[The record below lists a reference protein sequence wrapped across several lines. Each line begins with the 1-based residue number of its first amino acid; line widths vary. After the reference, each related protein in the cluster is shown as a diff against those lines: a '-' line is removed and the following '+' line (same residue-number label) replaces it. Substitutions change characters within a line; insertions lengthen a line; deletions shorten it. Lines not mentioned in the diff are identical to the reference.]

1 MDNGYSNMGN
11 NMNGY
16 NQNMPV
22 GSAPEFTKYLILSIV
37 EMICCCQITGIIGI
51 VFAVMANSAFKIGN
65 MMDYQAKIKNTKTT
79 LLIGLAIGIVCNLLL
94 VLVYGLSFMAG
105 IMEAL

>member
-22 GSAPEFTKYLILSIV
+22 GSAPEFTKYLILSI
-37 EMICCCQITGIIGI
+37 
-51 VFAVMANSAFKIGN
+51 
-65 MMDYQAKIKNTKTT
+65 KNLFHSNIEHKKEPF
-79 LLIGLAIGIVCNLLL
+79 IHK
-94 VLVYGLSFMAG
+94 
-105 IMEAL
+105 